1 MKQLTTLFGALLLL
15 AVLTG
20 CKRSQADRYQRYM
33 EEVADSTFEYIT
45 PPEDSVDIDAE
56 ADADVEKGSWA
67 DDDGLVAVPDIPK
80 ERKVNMRASDYDV
93 MKEMGGQ

>member
-1 MKQLTTLFGALLLL
+1 MKQLTTFLGALLLL
-15 AVLTG
+15 AVLAG
-20 CKRSQADRYQRYM
+20 CRRSQADRYQRYM

-45 PPEDSVDIDAE
+45 PPEDSVDIDA
-56 ADADVEKGSWA
+56 DVEKSSWA